1 MRSFSSSWKPSQHYF
16 GASQAVGNLLNI
28 YKPSS
33 QALEKLLDTFDG
45 FLFLS
50 VKLFLKFS

>member
-33 QALEKLLDTFDG
+33 QALEKLLAVLFG

-50 VKLFLKFS
+50 VKLFLKIS